1 MTITFLNSH
10 KKGPGHWKFN
20 VEEYKNQMKE
30 RLRELKMQ
38 YKEIKDFNLKWDLY
52 KYEIRKLTIIFCK
65 KRKRM
70 VNEDK
75 IEK

>member
-1 MTITFLNSH
+1 
-10 KKGPGHWKFN
+10 
-20 VEEYKNQMKE
+20 MKE
-30 RLRELKMQ
+30 RLRELKIE

-70 VNEDK
+70 VNENK